1 MWKPLNRP
9 ALALLMA
16 ASVTGCMTSSP
27 ALQSE
32 FCAIA
37 EPIRLTD
44 SEWVALSVESRDMVL
59 RHDVAGERL
68 CGW

>member
-1 MWKPLNRP
+1 VDVRITI
-9 ALALLMA
+9 AFSFFLL
-16 ASVTGCMTSSP
+16 TGCATAP
-27 ALQSE
+27 APQSE

-44 SEWVALSVESRDMVL
+44 SEWAALSVESRDMVL